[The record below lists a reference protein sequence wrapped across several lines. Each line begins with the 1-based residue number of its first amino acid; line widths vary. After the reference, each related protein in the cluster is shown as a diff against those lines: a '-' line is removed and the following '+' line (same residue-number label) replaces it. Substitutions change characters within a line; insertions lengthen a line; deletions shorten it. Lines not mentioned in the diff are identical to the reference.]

1 MSDDPFPDVPADR
14 LSIGGWTRVARTSE
28 TLLSIPA
35 LRVEG
40 YTLLYEQP
48 DLREAVRTVFERVDL
63 PWRFFFATRLS
74 FTPAPTRFGRSS
86 LFPVVLTAARREFAS
101 DLRERGF
108 EAVERGRT
116 RRLHTDDGGRARL
129 TGYDARFEAD
139 TIDADVAAWLA
150 VWDREGRFRLAGG
163 VYPTGGLDSAG
174 VALDPERYREE
185 LFALI
190 RGVR

>member
-1 MSDDPFPDVPADR
+1 MSDDPSPDVPTDR
-14 LSIGGWTRVARTSE
+14 LSTGGWTRVERTSE
-28 TLLSIPA
+28 TLFSIPA

-40 YTLLYEQP
+40 HTLLYEQP
-48 DLREAVRTVFERVDL
+48 DLREAIRTGSEGVDL

-74 FTPAPTRFGRSS
+74 FDPSPTGFGRSS
-86 LFPVVLTAARREFAS
+86 LFPVVLTAARREFVF

-108 EAVERGRT
+108 EAVERGPT

-129 TGYDARFEAD
+129 TGYDARFA
-139 TIDADVAAWLA
+139 TDAIAVEVDAWIA
-150 VWDREGRFRLAGG
+150 VWDRGGRFRLAGG
-163 VYPTGGLDSAG
+163 AYPTGSPDSAD
-174 VALDPERYREE
+174 VDLDPDRYREE